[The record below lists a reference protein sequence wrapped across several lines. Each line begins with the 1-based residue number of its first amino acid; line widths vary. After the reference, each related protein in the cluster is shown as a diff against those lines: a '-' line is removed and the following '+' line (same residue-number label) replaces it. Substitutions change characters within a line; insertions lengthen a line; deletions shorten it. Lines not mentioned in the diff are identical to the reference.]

1 MIDNNEYENLVKAGY
16 IEAGTLVIK
25 VDDITRI
32 ELSPEEIK
40 AAASKQGARQDKAV
54 VLIDKQGR
62 MKKLSSLMF
71 GYNKGQVQ
79 LADGS
84 FANSDDLLAAM
95 EAALNSLEEGSIVV
109 DRKGKP
115 INPQDLIR
123 VVEEAAGKVKIGER
137 SPKFPNQEA
146 RQWSVEGANSDV
158 DHKKGVVFLGKDGAE
173 LKPGEYVSVDELM
186 AAIAEYVIMK
196 PKPEEV
202 PDEDGI
208 PGDDEDKDKDKE
220 PTSVRVTKKYK
231 NKLSRWLIMLM
242 ILATLL
248 SGFRIKDKVV
258 TVEEDVEVE
267 RIVMHMT
274 EQQQLS
280 FEVDGVTYELT
291 YETLEE
297 AQKRMATEYKIGEEV
312 ALQDGDTLYENS
324 MLGGQKAVIGSG
336 LRQAGN
342 YAISGVSI
350 VYNGRVFSFYADLD
364 VSNPGYDIGAFINK
378 TCEENNLDLDDVQI
392 RLHIGNTSDNTRTGW
407 IDITEL
413 IKEDQVEKQ
422 VESQEMVVTANY
434 DGVQE
439 NFNGSTIEIDTANG
453 KVTLNVVD
461 ANENLLAPG
470 SIVVGSDG
478 KEYQIGSLNLSTIE
492 VMQEQTVTETVTQEK
507 EVVDGKKLTWS
518 IQDCSLAVGI
528 APLVGAIAAEVATRK
543 KNEESQKLPLLFEF
557 EDDRD
562 YQRFKT
568 EFKEA
573 KVKYEKSSNFG
584 RMLKRIFF
592 REEYHIMQNLT
603 EEQVQEIYRTVRT
616 MNNEAYRYTE
626 GDRVEFRNGRL
637 IIITK
642 DNMMQDITEQ
652 VLPKIAHIGKDNPV
666 EEEGLIIPEEY
677 QDGLRK

>member
-123 VVEEAAGKVKIGER
+123 VVEEAAGKVKIGDR

-196 PKPEEV
+196 PKPKEV
-202 PDEDGI
+202 PEDV
-208 PGDDEDKDKDKE
+208 DDRTKE

-258 TVEEDVEVE
+258 TVEEDIEVE

-312 ALQDGDTLYENS
+312 VLQDGDTLYENS

-461 ANENLLAPG
+461 ANGNLLAPG

-603 EEQVQEIYRTVRT
+603 DEQVQEIYRTVKT

-626 GDRVEFRNGRL
+626 GDRVEFRNGRI

>member
-208 PGDDEDKDKDKE
+208 PGDGEDKDKDKE

-461 ANENLLAPG
+461 ANGNLLAPG

-626 GDRVEFRNGRL
+626 GDRVEFRNGRI

>member
-158 DHKKGVVFLGKDGAE
+158 DHKKGVVFLGKGGAE

-312 ALQDGDTLYENS
+312 VLQDGDTLYENS

-461 ANENLLAPG
+461 ANGNLLAPG

-626 GDRVEFRNGRL
+626 GDRVEFRNGRI

>member
-312 ALQDGDTLYENS
+312 VLQDGDTLYENS

-336 LRQAGN
+336 LRQVGN

-461 ANENLLAPG
+461 ANGNLLAPG
-470 SIVVGSDG
+470 SIVVGSDR

-518 IQDCSLAVGI
+518 IQDCSLEVGI

-626 GDRVEFRNGRL
+626 GDRVEFRNGRI

>member
-123 VVEEAAGKVKIGER
+123 VVEEAAGKVKIGDR

-146 RQWSVEGANSDV
+146 RQWSVEGADSDV

-208 PGDDEDKDKDKE
+208 PGDGEDKDKDKE

-242 ILATLL
+242 ILATFL

-312 ALQDGDTLYENS
+312 TLQDGDTLYENS

-461 ANENLLAPG
+461 ANGNLLAPG

-626 GDRVEFRNGRL
+626 GDRVEFRNGRI

>member
-312 ALQDGDTLYENS
+312 VLQDGDTLYENS

-461 ANENLLAPG
+461 ANGNLLAPG

-626 GDRVEFRNGRL
+626 GDRVEFRNGRI

>member
-196 PKPEEV
+196 PKPKEV
-202 PDEDGI
+202 PEDV
-208 PGDDEDKDKDKE
+208 DDRTKE

-258 TVEEDVEVE
+258 TVEEDIEVE

-312 ALQDGDTLYENS
+312 VLQDGDTLYENS

-461 ANENLLAPG
+461 ANGNLLAPG

-528 APLVGAIAAEVATRK
+528 APLVGAIAAKVATRK

-626 GDRVEFRNGRL
+626 GDRVEFRNGRI

>member
-231 NKLSRWLIMLM
+231 NKLSRWLIMFM

-312 ALQDGDTLYENS
+312 VLQDGDTLYENS

-461 ANENLLAPG
+461 ANGNLLAPG

-626 GDRVEFRNGRL
+626 GDRVEFRNGRI

>member
-95 EAALNSLEEGSIVV
+95 EAALTSLEEGTIVV
-109 DRKGKP
+109 DKKGNP
-115 INPQDLIR
+115 LNPQDLLR

-137 SPKFPNQEA
+137 SPKFPNQET

-158 DHKKGVVFLGKDGAE
+158 EHKKGVVFLGRDGTE
-173 LKPGEYVSVDELM
+173 LKPGEYISVDELM
-186 AAIAEYVIMK
+186 AALNEYVIMK
-196 PKPEEV
+196 PGPV
-202 PDEDGI
+202 PGEDENK
-208 PGDDEDKDKDKE
+208 EKE

-231 NKLSRWLIMLM
+231 NKLSRWLILLM
-242 ILATLL
+242 VLATLI
-248 SGFRIKDKVV
+248 SGFRIKDNVV
-258 TVEEDVEVE
+258 TVEEEVEVE
-267 RIVMHMT
+267 RIVMQMT
-274 EQQQLS
+274 EQKQLS
-280 FEVDGVTYELT
+280 FEVNGVTYELT

-297 AQKRMATEYKIGEEV
+297 AQKRIASDYEIGEEV
-312 ALQDGDTLYENS
+312 ALQEGDTLYENS
-324 MLGGQKAVIGSG
+324 TLGGQKAIIGKG
-336 LRQAGN
+336 LREAGN

-350 VYNGRVFSFYADLD
+350 VYNGKVFSFYVDLD

-378 TCEENNLDLDDVQI
+378 TCEENNLNLDDVQI
-392 RLHIGNTSDNTRTGW
+392 RLHIGNTADNTRTGW
-407 IDITEL
+407 IDISEL

-422 VESQEMVVTANY
+422 VESKEMVVTANY

-439 NFNGSTIEIDTANG
+439 NFNGSTIEVDTPDG
-453 KVTLNVVD
+453 KVTLNIVD
-461 ANENLLAPG
+461 SNGNLLAPG

-478 KEYQIGSLNLSTIE
+478 KEYQIGSLNLSTVE
-492 VMQEQTVTETVTQEK
+492 VMQEQTITETVTQEK
-507 EVVDGKKLTWS
+507 QVVDGKKLTWS

-528 APLVGAIAAEVATRK
+528 APLIGAIAAEVATRK

-557 EDDRD
+557 EDDKD
-562 YQRFKT
+562 YQRFKR
-568 EFKEA
+568 EFQEA
-573 KVKYEKSSNFG
+573 KDKYEKSSNFG
-584 RMLKRIFF
+584 RMLKRVFF

-603 EEQVQEIYRTVRT
+603 EEQVQEIYRTIRT
-616 MNNEAYRYTE
+616 MNNEAYRYNP
-626 GDRVEFRNGRL
+626 GDRVEFRNGK
-637 IIITK
+637 IIVITK

-666 EEEGLIIPEEY
+666 EAEGLIISEES
-677 QDGLRK
+677 QNGIRK

>member
-208 PGDDEDKDKDKE
+208 PGDGEDKDKDKE

-350 VYNGRVFSFYADLD
+350 VYNGQVFSFYADLD

-461 ANENLLAPG
+461 ANGNLLAPG

-626 GDRVEFRNGRL
+626 GDRVEFRNGRI

-642 DNMMQDITEQ
+642 DNIMQDITEQ

>member
-123 VVEEAAGKVKIGER
+123 VVEEPAGKVKIGER

-312 ALQDGDTLYENS
+312 VLQDGDTLYENS

-336 LRQAGN
+336 LRQAGI
-342 YAISGVSI
+342 YAICGVSI

-461 ANENLLAPG
+461 ANGNLLAPG

-626 GDRVEFRNGRL
+626 GDRVEFRNGRI